1 MSKSTPINSLPN
13 KMETKSF
20 EENENQLVSEIL
32 NEINNEEAPVEKAA
46 VEQAPVVR
54 EVNEL
59 SPVRAQESEDP
70 IQMRVLEDEL
80 ETEMNETPL
89 SSFKEQ
95 IINSLK
101 RPVIVGVLVVLFS
114 IPFVTNKLTDLLP
127 TKEMFQ
133 NNTVV
138 FVLLM
143 KFIISLLVYLGLE
156 QAL

>member
-32 NEINNEEAPVEKAA
+32 NEINNEEQSPE
-46 VEQAPVVR
+46 EEPVR
-54 EVNEL
+54 EVTEP
-59 SPVRAQESEDP
+59 SPVTEDP
-70 IQMRVLEDEL
+70 IQMRVLEQEL
-80 ETEMNETPL
+80 ETEMSETPL
-89 SSFKEQ
+89 GSFRDQ
-95 IINSLK
+95 IMNSLK

-143 KFIISLLVYLGLE
+143 KFVISLLVYLGLE

>member
-32 NEINNEEAPVEKAA
+32 NEINNEEQLPV
-46 VEQAPVVR
+46 VEEEPVVR
-54 EVNEL
+54 EEVNVP
-59 SPVRAQESEDP
+59 SPITEDP
-70 IQMRVLEDEL
+70 IQMRVLEQEL
-80 ETEMNETPL
+80 ENEMSETPL
-89 SSFKEQ
+89 GSFRDQ
-95 IINSLK
+95 IMNSLK

-114 IPFVTNKLTDLLP
+114 VPFVTNKLTDLLP
-127 TKEMFQ
+127 AKEMFQ

-143 KFIISLLVYLGLE
+143 KFVISLLVYLGLE

>member
-13 KMETKSF
+13 KMETKSY

-32 NEINNEEAPVEKAA
+32 NEINNEAETPVEQESMIQEPN
-46 VEQAPVVR
+46 VPSP
-54 EVNEL
+54 VNEQL
-59 SPVRAQESEDP
+59 AENP
-70 IQMRVLEDEL
+70 IQMRVLEQEL

-89 SSFKEQ
+89 SSFKDQ
-95 IINSLK
+95 IMTSLK
-101 RPVIVGVLVVLFS
+101 RPVIVGLLVVLFS
-114 IPFVTNKLTDLLP
+114 LPFVTNKLTDLLP

-143 KFIISLLVYLGLE
+143 KFVISLLVYLGLE

>member
-32 NEINNEEAPVEKAA
+32 NEINNEEAPL
-46 VEQAPVVR
+46 EQAPNGQ
-54 EVNEL
+54 EVNEP
-59 SPVRAQESEDP
+59 SPVNEQESENP
-70 IQMRVLEDEL
+70 IQMRVLEQEL

-89 SSFKEQ
+89 GSFKEQ
-95 IINSLK
+95 IMNSLK
-101 RPVIVGVLVVLFS
+101 RPIIVGVLVVLFS

-143 KFIISLLVYLGLE
+143 KFVISLLVYLGLE

>member
-32 NEINNEEAPVEKAA
+32 NEINNEEQLPVE
-46 VEQAPVVR
+46 EEPVR
-54 EVNEL
+54 EEEVTVP
-59 SPVRAQESEDP
+59 SPVTEDP
-70 IQMRVLEDEL
+70 IQMRVLEQEL
-80 ETEMNETPL
+80 ETEMSETPL
-89 SSFKEQ
+89 GSFRDQ
-95 IINSLK
+95 IMNSLK

-114 IPFVTNKLTDLLP
+114 VPFVTNKLTDLLP
-127 TKEMFQ
+127 KKEMFQ

-143 KFIISLLVYLGLE
+143 KFVISLLVYLGLE

>member
-13 KMETKSF
+13 KIDTKSF

-32 NEINNEEAPVEKAA
+32 NEINNEEQSPE
-46 VEQAPVVR
+46 EEPVR
-54 EVNEL
+54 EVTEP
-59 SPVRAQESEDP
+59 SPVTEDP
-70 IQMRVLEDEL
+70 IQMRVLEQEL
-80 ETEMNETPL
+80 ETEMSETPL
-89 SSFKEQ
+89 GSFRDQ
-95 IINSLK
+95 IMNSLK

-143 KFIISLLVYLGLE
+143 KFVISLLVYLGLE

>member
-32 NEINNEEAPVEKAA
+32 NEINNEEAPVDQPL
-46 VEQAPVVR
+46 EQAHNVQD
-54 EVNEL
+54 VNEP
-59 SPVRAQESEDP
+59 SPVREHESENP
-70 IQMRVLEDEL
+70 IQMRVLEQEL

-89 SSFKEQ
+89 GSFKEQ
-95 IINSLK
+95 IMNSLK

-114 IPFVTNKLTDLLP
+114 VPFVTNKLTDLLP

>member
-32 NEINNEEAPVEKAA
+32 NEINNEEAPL
-46 VEQAPVVR
+46 EQAPLEQAPNSQV
-54 EVNEL
+54 VNEP
-59 SPVRAQESEDP
+59 SPVNEQESENP
-70 IQMRVLEDEL
+70 IQMRVLEQEL

-89 SSFKEQ
+89 GSFKEQ
-95 IINSLK
+95 IMNSLK
-101 RPVIVGVLVVLFS
+101 RPIIVGVLVVLFS
-114 IPFVTNKLTDLLP
+114 IPFVTNKLKDLLP

-143 KFIISLLVYLGLE
+143 KFVISLLVYLGLE